1 MRMLTALLIAGSLP
15 AISLAAGAP
24 VARPNEAIVGL
35 PCEGCEAVFVG
46 MPQKLAR
53 SARIAPKDEPG
64 APLTVS
70 GLVTDEAGVAQP
82 GVVIYA
88 YQTDHGGI
96 YPRAPE
102 LNGAAARHG
111 RLRGWAQ
118 TDGDGRYEFRTI
130 RPGAYPGSSIP
141 QHIHMHVIEPGRCT
155 YYIGDIFF
163 ADDPLLTAALAAREA
178 SARGSNGVAQPI
190 AMGDG
195 AWRVNRDVT
204 LGANVPGYADCS
216 QLFGYTDIV
225 AVEHA
230 SHGSR

>member
-1 MRMLTALLIAGSLP
+1 MRTLISPLLIAALIP
-15 AISLAAGAP
+15 AVPLAADAS
-24 VARPNEAIVGL
+24 VARANEAIVGL

-46 MPQKLAR
+46 MPQELAA

-70 GLVTDEAGVAQP
+70 GLVTDAAGVAQS

-88 YQTDHGGI
+88 YQTDEGGR
-96 YPRAPE
+96 YPRDPE

-118 TDGDGRYEFRTI
+118 TDGDGRYEFQTI

-155 YYIGDIFF
+155 YYLGDIFF

-178 SARGSNGVAQPI
+178 SARGSNGVAQPS
-190 AMGDG
+190 ALGDG

-204 LGANVPGYADCS
+204 LGANVPGYENCS
-216 QLFGYTDIV
+216 Q
-225 AVEHA
+225 
-230 SHGSR
+230 